1 MSFGSRERAFIFQ
14 FLIFTYLS
22 SLILNFWLDKKLN
35 KISSQKKFPQKMNFP
50 ILSTL
55 IFLPILAAIFLA
67 FFKFKNDKNYS
78 FYGLFISLIN
88 LVLSLVLLGL
98 FDKKIG
104 DFQLKE
110 IFQIISD
117 SDIKY
122 FVGIDGIS
130 LLMIILT
137 AFLTPICLL
146 VSFGSVEK
154 RIKEYVISF
163 LLIEGFVIGSFA
175 ALDLVFFYMF
185 FEAMLIPM
193 FLMIGIWGG
202 ENRIY
207 ASYKFFLYTLF
218 GSVFFLISI
227 ICIYL
232 YTGTTDVILLTK
244 GLSSYFPLEFQKWL
258 WLAFFISFAIKV
270 PMFPVHTWLPDA
282 HVQAPTAGSVILAGI
297 LIKLG
302 AYGFI
307 RFSLP
312 FFPQASVFFAPAVLW
327 LSVIAII
334 YGSLVSLMQKDMKK
348 MIAYSSVA
356 HMGFVTLGIFSF
368 TRQGLDGAI
377 MQMISHGI
385 VSAALFMC
393 VGVIYDRLHTKQ
405 IADLGGIATKMP
417 NFALLAMIFTMA
429 SVGLPGTSG
438 FVGEFLT
445 IIGAFKVNK
454 PAAIFAAF
462 GVILGAC
469 YMLWLYKR
477 VWFSEITNHHI
488 EKIKDLGKIEFFT
501 LGLMAFCAII
511 FGIFPNL
518 ILSFFDLPVSA
529 LLARF

>member
-1 MSFGSRERAFIFQ
+1 M
-14 FLIFTYLS
+14 
-22 SLILNFWLDKKLN
+22 
-35 KISSQKKFPQKMNFP
+35 PFP

-55 IFLPILAAIFLA
+55 IFLPILAVIALLFIN
-67 FFKFKNDKNYS
+67 FKNSRNY
-78 FYGLFISLIN
+78 FIYGLAISFINFALSCKLLCDFNKN
-88 LVLSLVLLGL
+88 LDGFQFTEVFKLLTNY
-98 FDKKIG
+98 
-104 DFQLKE
+104 
-110 IFQIISD
+110 
-117 SDIKY
+117 DIKY
-122 FVGIDGIS
+122 FVGVDGIS
-130 LLMIILT
+130 ILMILLT
-137 AFLTPICLL
+137 TFLTPICLAISL
-146 VSFGSVEK
+146 KSIEK

-163 LLIEGFVIGSFA
+163 LLIEAFVIGSFC
-175 ALDLVFFYMF
+175 ALDLVFFYIF

-193 FLMIGIWGG
+193 FLVIGIWGG

-207 ASYKFFLYTLF
+207 AAYKFFLYTLF
-218 GSVFFLISI
+218 GSVLFLIAI
-227 ICIYL
+227 ICIFVF
-232 YTGTTDVILLTK
+232 TGTTDVVALTK
-244 GLSSYFPLEFQKWL
+244 GLPTYFPLEYQKWL
-258 WLAFFISFAIKV
+258 WLAFFVSFAVKV

-312 FFPQASVFFAPAVLW
+312 FFPAASQFFAPMVLT

-334 YGSLVSLMQKDMKK
+334 YASLVALMQKDMKK

-368 TRQGLDGAI
+368 TRQGIDGAI

-393 VGVIYDRLHTKQ
+393 VGSIYDRLHTKQ

-417 NFALLAMIFTMA
+417 NFAMLAMIFTMA

-438 FVGEFLT
+438 FVGEFLS
-445 IIGAFKVNK
+445 ILGAFKANK
-454 PAAIFAAF
+454 AAAIFSAI

-477 VWFSEITNHHI
+477 VWFSEITNHHVDEI
-488 EKIKDLGKIEFFT
+488 SDLGKVELIS
-501 LGLMAFCAII
+501 LGLMAVFVILL
-511 FGIFPNL
+511 GVLPNL
-518 ILSFFDLPVSA
+518 VLSFFTLPVSN
-529 LLARF
+529 LLKVFS